1 MPSAKIHKC
10 VSCFFLFSH
19 RRHNSNHKLLLLT
32 PAGLFAF
39 LLHYNESMMVPF
51 VIKQQYERGKKSDLN
66 HCARVC
72 VQWFKCVL
80 SMEMTLFL
88 SAELVI
94 WADPCKGTLSLC
106 SPAIGLTFVLSH
118 SHLFIWKKRKW
129 KDGILRSP
137 HCLAQEGGR
146 GHFFEVF
153 SRQMRMLQFINLR
166 PGFMDSKL
174 TWAKQRTILSVYLCC
189 SHQDRRQQAH
199 KSNPSWLTKRA
210 PPLHQ
215 SQQLTQTLLRISMF
229 FFFLKLR
236 WTSWHR
242 LFFSV
247 LVLLKVQRNHCI
259 LF

>member
-39 LLHYNESMMVPF
+39 LLHYNKSMMVPF
-51 VIKQQYERGKKSDLN
+51 IIKQQYERRKKSDLN
-66 HCARVC
+66 HSARMCAYAHV
-72 VQWFKCVL
+72 CVL

-153 SRQMRMLQFINLR
+153 SREMRMLQFINLR
-166 PGFMDSKL
+166 PERNLPRLYGLEINMGQ
-174 TWAKQRTILSVYLCC
+174 AKDDIVSLFVLQ
-189 SHQDRRQQAH
+189 
-199 KSNPSWLTKRA
+199 
-210 PPLHQ
+210 PPG
-215 SQQLTQTLLRISMF
+215 
-229 FFFLKLR
+229 
-236 WTSWHR
+236 
-242 LFFSV
+242 
-247 LVLLKVQRNHCI
+247 
-259 LF
+259 

>member
-1 MPSAKIHKC
+1 MPPAKIHKC
-10 VSCFFLFSH
+10 VSCFFFLFSD
-19 RRHNSNHKLLLLT
+19 RRHNSNLKLLLLT

-39 LLHYNESMMVPF
+39 LLHYNESM
-51 VIKQQYERGKKSDLN
+51 IHHKTTIWERKKKSDLN
-66 HCARVC
+66 HGARVC
-72 VQWFKCVL
+72 AYAHVCVL

-137 HCLAQEGGR
+137 RCLAQEGGR

-166 PGFMDSKL
+166 PERNLPRLYGLEINMGQ
-174 TWAKQRTILSVYLCC
+174 AKDDIISLFVLQ
-189 SHQDRRQQAH
+189 
-199 KSNPSWLTKRA
+199 
-210 PPLHQ
+210 PPG
-215 SQQLTQTLLRISMF
+215 
-229 FFFLKLR
+229 
-236 WTSWHR
+236 
-242 LFFSV
+242 
-247 LVLLKVQRNHCI
+247 
-259 LF
+259 